1 MRARFLLTLLA
12 ALTAGLMSAALPA
25 GEILD
30 GVKARG
36 YLRCGV
42 SEGIAGF
49 AERNAAGHW
58 QGMEVDF
65 CRAVAAAVLGDPAK
79 VRFVPLRASTR
90 FPALQANRID
100 LLLRNTTW
108 TLTREALLDVQFPG
122 ILFYDG
128 QGLLVPA
135 SAGIGSADDLDGAT
149 VCVEQK
155 TTHEQRLL
163 DFFAL
168 RGLTV
173 KPLVIDSF
181 EEVAKAF
188 FAGRCDA
195 YTSDVSQLAATRI
208 RAPGGAGGYLILPE
222 RISHQPLAPVVRDGD
237 AEWVTLVRWVLF
249 ALIATEH
256 QGLTSANIDT
266 MLRERDTP
274 AARLV
279 SGLDDR
285 LSRALKVPADWMAG
299 VVRAVGN
306 YGEMYERHFGP
317 DSELPID
324 RGLNNL
330 WIHGGLMYAPPI
342 D

>member
-1 MRARFLLTLLA
+1 MRLRFLLTLLA
-12 ALTAGLMSAALPA
+12 ALMAALMSAALPA

-42 SEGIAGF
+42 SEGITGF
-49 AERNAAGHW
+49 AERSAAGQW

-135 SAGIGSADDLDGAT
+135 SARVGSADDLDGAT

-173 KPLVIDSF
+173 KPLVIDSS
-181 EEVAKAF
+181 EAVAEAF
-188 FAGRCDA
+188 FTGRCEA

-208 RAPGGAGGYLILPE
+208 RAPGGAGRYVILPE
-222 RISHQPLAPVVRDGD
+222 RISHQPLAPVVRGGD
-237 AEWVTLVRWVLF
+237 TQWVTLVRWVLF
-249 ALIATEH
+249 ALIAAEH
-256 QGLTSANIDT
+256 QGITSTNVDALLKD
-266 MLRERDTP
+266 RDTP
-274 AARLV
+274 SARLV
-279 SGLDDR
+279 SGMDDR
-285 LSRALKVPADWMAG
+285 LSRALKVPADWMAR
-299 VVRAVGN
+299 VVREVGN

-317 DSELPID
+317 EGALPID
-324 RGLNNL
+324 RGLNHL
-330 WIHGGLMYAPPI
+330 WTNGGLMYAPPI